1 MRRRPSSAALLLAL
15 GLALA
20 ACGESDRAGD
30 TAADGAQRSSSAGAS
45 SSSAAPTTSWAPPT
59 TAPAQEWLES
69 GGLALFDRVD
79 AAASAVDSMAS
90 PVDPA
95 VLQGQCQAL
104 ADEATAAGGDART
117 FPDTA
122 VAAELGVAVDR
133 LADAATSCVADL
145 QAGDVQ
151 GAQVGLLTDL
161 LLAQNGWLT
170 AKMTA
175 MAAQLH
181 E

>member
-1 MRRRPSSAALLLAL
+1 MRRRPLSATLLLSL

-20 ACGESDRAGD
+20 ACGDDDRTGD
-30 TAADGAQRSSSAGAS
+30 TTADSAPS
-45 SSSAAPTTSWAPPT
+45 SSSAAPTTPSAPPT
-59 TAPAQEWLES
+59 TEPAQDWLES

-79 AAASAVDSMAS
+79 AAASAIDVFAD

-95 VLQGQCQAL
+95 LLQSQCQQL
-104 ADEATAAGGDART
+104 ADEATAAGQDART

-122 VAAELGVAVDR
+122 VAAQLGVAVDR
-133 LADAATSCVADL
+133 LAAAATSCVTDL

-161 LLAQNGWLT
+161 TPANNGWVT
-170 AKMTA
+170 AKLSA
-175 MAAQLH
+175 LAAQLDG
-181 E
+181 